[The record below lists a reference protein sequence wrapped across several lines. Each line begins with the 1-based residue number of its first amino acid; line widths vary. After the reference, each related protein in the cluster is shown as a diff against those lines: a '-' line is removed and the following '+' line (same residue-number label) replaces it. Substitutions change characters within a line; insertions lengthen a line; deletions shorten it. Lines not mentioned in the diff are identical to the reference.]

1 MTKAKFWL
9 VQIALVAIV
18 GLVFGS
24 QALAGGVN
32 NGNASD
38 NGIANASTKAGGEGG
53 VNSRGHLGSH
63 SSGGGK
69 GSNDGGKPQGEE
81 TDTGTTGTG
90 TTDPVCSQASSSEC
104 TSVTCGSA
112 GGTWGND
119 GVCYFFG

>member
-69 GSNDGGKPQGEE
+69 GSKGGGEPQGEE
-81 TDTGTTGTG
+81 TNTG
-90 TTDPVCSQASSSEC
+90 TTDPVCSQTSPSEC
-104 TSVTCGSA
+104 TSSTCGSA